1 MYKVIYTAS
10 HIIMILNEQL
20 MNWKEDGRGHC
31 DRKCALSSGNT
42 KQTKSMLLA
51 GYTTGQSL

>member
-1 MYKVIYTAS
+1 
-10 HIIMILNEQL
+10 MILNEQL